1 MNATPHGKIIKQKDQ
16 KTFPKDC
23 KFIPSKR
30 HKNLESNL
38 EMAFQVTSKEKD
50 FDGSQVNNKKRLRE
64 TTYLVYGQM
73 LGSKETLLFQGGV
86 RLK

>member
-38 EMAFQVTSKEKD
+38 EMAF
-50 FDGSQVNNKKRLRE
+50 
-64 TTYLVYGQM
+64 
-73 LGSKETLLFQGGV
+73 
-86 RLK
+86 